1 MKRSF
6 WDLLKPNAWGTNLM
20 QASADSSPERALSIY
35 RHTPNESCLVGR
47 LFREQEEL
55 VFRYAD
61 GFKLEPISAFP
72 DKDKEYRSKALW
84 PFFAVR
90 IPPMDRED
98 MQKQISSGSLE
109 KDQVLEIL
117 GSVAKVSVTN
127 PYEFKLDGD

>member
-6 WDLLKPNAWGTNLM
+6 LDLFNPKAWGTNLI
-20 QASADSSPERALSIY
+20 QASVDASPERTLGIY
-35 RHTPNESCLVGR
+35 RHTPDAFRLVGR
-47 LFREQEEL
+47 LYREQDEF
-55 VFRYAD
+55 VFRYAPGYD
-61 GFKLEPISAFP
+61 MEPISAFP
-72 DKDKEYRSKALW
+72 EIEKEYRSKLLW

-98 MQKQISSGSLE
+98 MQKKISSHSLE
-109 KDQVLEIL
+109 KDQVIEIL

>member
-6 WDLLKPNAWGTNLM
+6 WDLLKPNSWGTALI
-20 QASADSSPERALSIY
+20 QASEGTSPERTLGIY
-35 RHTPNESCLVGR
+35 LHTPDELCLVGK
-47 LFREQEEL
+47 LFREQGEF

-61 GFKLEPISAFP
+61 EYDMEPISAFP
-72 DKDKEYRSKALW
+72 DTDKVYRSKRLW